1 MFNSK
6 IVVSDHARERFLER
20 RIKLSNKKNYIDKQ
34 IKIDLSPLNISEI
47 IKIKKN
53 EKKIITKQGKVYI
66 IKEIKDKIIV
76 KTIYKINLLDR
87 RLRNKERILN

>member
-6 IVVSDHARERFLER
+6 IFVSNHAKERFLER
-20 RIKLSNKKNYIDKQ
+20 GIKLSNKDNYIDKQ
-34 IKIDLSPLNISEI
+34 VRIDLSPLNISEI
-47 IKIKKN
+47 IKTKKN

-66 IKEIKDKIIV
+66 IKETKNKIIV

-87 RLRNKERILN
+87 RLKKSKGLLN

>member
-6 IVVSDHARERFLER
+6 IIISDHARERFLER

-47 IKIKKN
+47 IKMKKN

>member
-6 IVVSDHARERFLER
+6 IIISDHARERFLER

-34 IKIDLSPLNISEI
+34 IKIDLSPLNISER
-47 IKIKKN
+47 IKMKKN

>member
-6 IVVSDHARERFLER
+6 IIISDHARERFLER

>member
-6 IVVSDHARERFLER
+6 IIISDHARERFLER
-20 RIKLSNKKNYIDKQ
+20 GIKLSNKKNYIDKQ

>member
-6 IVVSDHARERFLER
+6 IIVSDHARERFLER
-20 RIKLSNKKNYIDKQ
+20 EIKLSNKKNYIDKQ
-34 IKIDLSPLNISEI
+34 VKIDLSPLNISEI

-87 RLRNKERILN
+87 RLRKKGRILN